1 MTDHLLRAMS
11 VLLLIGFIAGVPV
24 CAQKITGDVSGTV
37 TDASGA
43 AVAGATVRAENAE
56 TGEKQSA
63 TTNDTGF
70 FRIVNL
76 NPGQYRLSVEAS
88 GFKTMERRASVDIAL
103 TTQANFSLQ
112 VGSRTETVE
121 VQGVAPLVESTE
133 DRLSTLFVGRE
144 VQDLPNNGGDFN
156 NLLDGVPGVQRS
168 PGGGFQSLNINGQRA
183 TSNNFAVDGI
193 PNNDRYYGESSLGQ
207 AAISGTAAA
216 LIPLDGIS
224 EFNVQSN
231 PGVEFGVKG
240 GSVINIGLKSGT
252 NEVHGNVFWDRH
264 TDAFDSKNW
273 FASKV
278 TPFRLNQFGASAGFP
293 IKKDKAFVY
302 MSYQGFHLKDV
313 FPSTV
318 NLPSQAEINDAMAC
332 VQTGNN
338 PNTAGDPNAIACINS
353 GPGPGPDQI
362 VGSADDGTPSTI
374 GQNLLSFLP
383 LAPSPGAPVNIAA
396 NNALDLNNFHVK
408 FDYLFSQQ
416 HRVSVKYLFGDSLQS
431 QPPAPG
437 VPQSVGSLAT
447 NANMWNSVAPT
458 RAQLAGINYAWT
470 ISPTKVLESRF
481 GYQRFS
487 QRIGIN
493 NNIDPS
499 ALGLNTGP
507 LGAGPQDKENFEV
520 PTLYGYSFG
529 NTAYG
534 FVGGVQGYPIVT
546 RPDASYDWQEHFTMI
561 KGNHTIKIGG
571 QYQDAYTKSR
581 RDRAHSALY
590 FYYLGNYYDTP
601 AYGVTGNM
609 VGESGRVAALNEL
622 LLGLTNSAGRSFG
635 VTNRHLFQKSLG
647 LYVQDSWKVRPNFT
661 LEAGVRWDVSG
672 ALGERDKVGANFL
685 PDDPKADANGFVS
698 LTKQPLYNVDKN
710 NFGPRVGFAW
720 DVFKNGRTVLRAGY
734 SLNYDLANFGTIAAP
749 QTYFNMWSGTRSGFF
764 TQFAEGIFAVSL
776 GSTPTDNAAMFT
788 GNTLCATFICMA
800 PGVNI
805 YGQSVTPN
813 PPFNVVQL
821 VRNFQ
826 TPMNHA
832 YNLTI
837 EQALSNKTAFSIA
850 YVGTKGRDLVNWR
863 DLNACPVSTLPCDST
878 RQPFG
883 TRFIDQ
889 NTGAPLYNHMLQLN
903 NDGYSNYNSLQ
914 VAYKVREVHGFTG
927 QLNYTWSRAFDTG
940 SANRGGT
947 FLSDYQNPYNV
958 NKGYAPSDFDTPW
971 NINFT
976 AVYDVPK
983 IHGLPKVAGEGWSI
997 NALFRA
1003 QDGRPFTVYVRGDP
1017 SNQGLRETYADYTGA
1032 PLNYNFHI
1040 KNSQDNFFN
1049 TAAFVKPADGTIGNT
1064 GRNSVRQPGIAQL
1077 DMGIFKSFKFRE
1089 RYSVKFKWEVFNV
1102 LNHAM
1107 FAYETGNIGSSG
1119 FGKLFATPDV
1129 GLGFN
1134 PVLGTGAQRNM
1145 QFGLAVDF

>member
-1 MTDHLLRAMS
+1 
-11 VLLLIGFIAGVPV
+11 
-24 CAQKITGDVSGTV
+24 
-37 TDASGA
+37 
-43 AVAGATVRAENAE
+43 
-56 TGEKQSA
+56 
-63 TTNDTGF
+63 
-70 FRIVNL
+70 
-76 NPGQYRLSVEAS
+76 
-88 GFKTMERRASVDIAL
+88 
-103 TTQANFSLQ
+103 
-112 VGSRTETVE
+112 
-121 VQGVAPLVESTE
+121 
-133 DRLSTLFVGRE
+133 
-144 VQDLPNNGGDFN
+144 
-156 NLLDGVPGVQRS
+156 
-168 PGGGFQSLNINGQRA
+168 
-183 TSNNFAVDGI
+183 
-193 PNNDRYYGESSLGQ
+193 
-207 AAISGTAAA
+207 
-216 LIPLDGIS
+216 
-224 EFNVQSN
+224 
-231 PGVEFGVKG
+231 
-240 GSVINIGLKSGT
+240 
-252 NEVHGNVFWDRH
+252 
-264 TDAFDSKNW
+264 
-273 FASKV
+273 
-278 TPFRLNQFGASAGFP
+278 
-293 IKKDKAFVY
+293 
-302 MSYQGFHLKDV
+302 
-313 FPSTV
+313 
-318 NLPSQAEINDAMAC
+318 
-332 VQTGNN
+332 
-338 PNTAGDPNAIACINS
+338 
-353 GPGPGPDQI
+353 
-362 VGSADDGTPSTI
+362 
-374 GQNLLSFLP
+374 
-383 LAPSPGAPVNIAA
+383 
-396 NNALDLNNFHVK
+396 
-408 FDYLFSQQ
+408 
-416 HRVSVKYLFGDSLQS
+416 
-431 QPPAPG
+431 
-437 VPQSVGSLAT
+437 
-447 NANMWNSVAPT
+447 
-458 RAQLAGINYAWT
+458 
-470 ISPTKVLESRF
+470 
-481 GYQRFS
+481 
-487 QRIGIN
+487 
-493 NNIDPS
+493 
-499 ALGLNTGP
+499 
-507 LGAGPQDKENFEV
+507 
-520 PTLYGYSFG
+520 
-529 NTAYG
+529 
-534 FVGGVQGYPIVT
+534 
-546 RPDASYDWQEHFTMI
+546 
-561 KGNHTIKIGG
+561 
-571 QYQDAYTKSR
+571 
-581 RDRAHSALY
+581 
-590 FYYLGNYYDTP
+590 
-601 AYGVTGNM
+601 M

-764 TQFAEGIFAVSL
+764 TQFAEGIFAVSI